1 MRIFNVIMIAVT
13 VFGMSLLLIPMFGI
27 VIGVLGE
34 NLF

>member
-1 MRIFNVIMIAVT
+1 MRILNLIMLVVT

-27 VIGVLGE
+27 VIGVLRE